1 MMRRVACLTAAMLV
15 AVPAAAQMVGGPETT
30 TAAMQAARD
39 VSDLRF
45 CIASNLYGTRHP
57 ELCIGSIATACRAD
71 PVACNTRE
79 AAAWARLVGEAS
91 AEMRLMVVEGSVAF
105 SLAPAGPEA
114 VAMYDA
120 SQSAF
125 VAARDT
131 DCAVEAM
138 VWGDAD
144 FTLRCRVRHDAGRAI
159 SLITRMSP

>member
-1 MMRRVACLTAAMLV
+1 MRWGVLCAVMLAA
-15 AVPAAAQMVGGPETT
+15 PATGQTVIGGPETT

-39 VSDLRF
+39 VSDLKS
-45 CIASNLYGTRHP
+45 CIASNLYGTRQP

-79 AAAWARLVGEAS
+79 AVAWARLVDEAS
-91 AEMRLMVVEGSVAF
+91 AEMRVMVAEGREAF

-120 SQSAF
+120 SQAAF
-125 VAARDT
+125 VAARET
-131 DCAVEAM
+131 DCAVEDM

-159 SLITRMSP
+159 ALITRMSP